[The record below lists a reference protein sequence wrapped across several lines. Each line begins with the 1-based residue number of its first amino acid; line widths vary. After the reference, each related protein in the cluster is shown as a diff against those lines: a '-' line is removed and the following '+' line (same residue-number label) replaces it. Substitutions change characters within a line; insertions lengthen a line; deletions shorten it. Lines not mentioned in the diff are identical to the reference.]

1 MKILLLEL
9 FAFLCLF
16 AATALFHRGLA
27 FEGFVLLFLMSGVW
41 KNQPITPRSA
51 ALGLIIHIA
60 IPLLGFFLLM
70 LMWFGTGWS
79 DLVGLVASYFVASVV
94 YFIVHEDWALAWRF
108 GAIITA
114 PLVLAIT
121 YGYLFP
127 FTSANIQM
135 AELIFPL
142 LVWRVIELTHACFV
156 KMRSGQA

>member
-9 FAFLCLF
+9 FAFLGLF
-16 AATALFHRGLA
+16 AATALFHGGLA

-41 KNQPITPRSA
+41 KNQPITPGSV
-51 ALGLIIHIA
+51 ALGLFIHVA
-60 IPLLGFFLLM
+60 IPLFGFLLLM

-79 DLVGLVASYFVASVV
+79 DLVGLVASYLVASVV
-94 YFIVHEDWALAWRF
+94 YFIVHEDWALAWRY

-121 YGYLFP
+121 YGCLFP

-142 LVWRVIELTHACFV
+142 LVWRVIELTHAVFV
-156 KMRSGQA
+156 KMQARQA